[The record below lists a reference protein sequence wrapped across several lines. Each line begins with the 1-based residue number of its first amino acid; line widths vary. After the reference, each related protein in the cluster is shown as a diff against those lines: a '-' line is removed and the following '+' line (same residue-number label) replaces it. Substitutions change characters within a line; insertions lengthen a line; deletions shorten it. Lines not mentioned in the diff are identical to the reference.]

1 MMWEYT
7 GVGGSQIIMRGKDK
21 MGEEAFDNWGINKL
35 ASVSFPSVTFRE
47 ILLEI
52 TFYS

>member
-21 MGEEAFDNWGINKL
+21 RGEEAFDNRNK
-35 ASVSFPSVTFRE
+35 
-47 ILLEI
+47 
-52 TFYS
+52 

>member
-1 MMWEYT
+1 MWEYT
-7 GVGGSQIIMRGKDK
+7 GVEGSQIIMRGKDK
-21 MGEEAFDNWGINKL
+21 RGEEGFDNWEINKL
-35 ASVSFPSVTFRE
+35 ASVSFSSVTFGE